1 MKAYIFTIL
10 ESQVNLGKNASVLL
24 TIAKAINDNKTLP
37 TWANKIGK
45 AHFQAVFAKSEKQF
59 SQVAARD
66 SYAQLR
72 TILNAKELNSTLY
85 SLAKDLLTVQAFQNL
100 DCLKKV
106 VEQFEAKQLASH
118 LFTILGKVDT
128 TVTGRELDG
137 LTNEPPVE
145 PPAPVEPAAPQE
157 ISDLKL
163 NADEVL
169 QALLLLSPAD
179 QAKVLDLYQVTMM
192 EKAI

>member
-72 TILNAKELNSTLY
+72 TILNAKELDSTLY
-85 SLAKDLLTVQAFQNL
+85 NLAKDLLTVQAFQNL
-100 DCLKKV
+100 ECLKKV
-106 VEQFEAKQLASH
+106 INEYESKQLTLH
-118 LFTILGKVDT
+118 LFGLMGKVET
-128 TVTGRELDG
+128 TLTGKELDG
-137 LTNEPPVE
+137 LTGE
-145 PPAPVEPAAPQE
+145 PPAPVEPAPVEPQQ

-179 QAKVLDLYQVTMM
+179 QAKVLDLYQVSIM
-192 EKAI
+192 ENAA